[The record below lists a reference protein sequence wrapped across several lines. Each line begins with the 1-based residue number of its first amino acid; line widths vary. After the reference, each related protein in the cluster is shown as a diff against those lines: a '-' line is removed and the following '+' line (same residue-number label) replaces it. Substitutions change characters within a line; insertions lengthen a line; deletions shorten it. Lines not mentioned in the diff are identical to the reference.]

1 MKQGRTWPVL
11 GRETRS
17 GLLSILFAT
26 AGALALGTGAVHG
39 QDSPIVVQ
47 SISALQA
54 INTSTFTND
63 TIVYVIDYYPYSNN
77 SSERGGGHFRWHTPY
92 SILPSGAA
100 PDGGRYIAS
109 SSYTNGLWERI
120 LEGSIPNVYMWGAH
134 GNGATDDTTNLQ
146 NALNAC
152 LNWGNG
158 TEPFI
163 GELYFPAGRYL
174 ITNTLFFNATLTHI
188 VGENQATTAIYMKSG
203 CLADI
208 LQTGNAYNALHGL
221 SYDFDHHL
229 LVESIQLD
237 FDPSNTNNAG
247 LVVCQPGEL
256 NAIRNL
262 DTEYGGIG
270 VRCLGGGAPG
280 LRMRDVHL
288 DEPAVAGVSLE
299 PVPGTSFASS
309 DPISIIGISGDNE
322 SPVAS
327 MVLFSNS
334 LTGGAISDI
343 KAEGSWGGGIL
354 QYNYPNP
361 TNVGTGQMVAVNL
374 QDCSYNA
381 NGDYSSNLVTLKGS
395 QITPTISLSR
405 LHLFAVQ
412 NLINDEVSGRNVP
425 ADIDVFTGA
434 AQQTAQLPL
443 TYATSEDAENS
454 ELVVGQTVESF
465 FYVTNTNWFRV
476 MTAMNVGSTHVA
488 GRLTLSQTGYE
499 STEIQVDIDPNNSSA
514 PWLNV
519 TRCPQGAGQ
528 PVVTQ
533 ARGFYYWNGSG
544 YSAGVDVY
552 VGNPLNSPYILAN
565 PKLGRMTA
573 ALDLNGYYLPAGID
587 SELIGNIQAV
597 SATLPAGSTVTYTN
611 TYR

>member
-1 MKQGRTWPVL
+1 MKKGSTWRL
-11 GRETRS
+11 E
-17 GLLSILFAT
+17 GLKTSVDLLRIVFAT
-26 AGALALGTGAVHG
+26 TGVLALETGAVHA

-77 SSERGGGHFRWHTPY
+77 STERGGGHFRWHTPY
-92 SILPSGAA
+92 SILSSGAA

-109 SSYTNGLWERI
+109 SSYTNGLWERV
-120 LEGSIPNVYMWGAH
+120 LEGGVPNVYMWGAH
-134 GNGATDDTTNLQ
+134 GNGATDDTTNIQ

-174 ITNTLFFNATLTHI
+174 ITNTLIFNATLTHI
-188 VGENQATTAIYMKSG
+188 VGENQATTALYMKSN
-203 CLADI
+203 CFQDI
-208 LQTGNAYNALHGL
+208 LETGNAYNARHSLPV
-221 SYDFDHHL
+221 DFDHHL
-229 LVESIQLD
+229 LVENIQLD

-262 DTEYGGIG
+262 DTEYGGFG

-288 DEPAVAGVSLE
+288 DTPAVAGVSIE
-299 PVPGTSFASS
+299 PLPSQTWTYG

-322 SPVAS
+322 SPIAS
-327 MVLFSNS
+327 MVLFSNV
-334 LTGGAISDI
+334 TAGGSVSDI
-343 KAEGSWGGGIL
+343 KAEGSWGGGIV
-354 QYNYPNP
+354 QYDYPNP
-361 TNVGTGQMVAVNL
+361 TNVGTGQMAAVGIEDAFVL
-374 QDCSYNA
+374 
-381 NGDYSSNLVTLKGS
+381 GDGVYSSNLVTLKGS
-395 QITPTISLSR
+395 QITPTINLNR
-405 LHLFAVQ
+405 LHLYAVA
-412 NLINDEVSGRNVP
+412 NLISDAVTGRNVP
-425 ADIDVFTGA
+425 ADIDVFTGN

-454 ELVVGQTVESF
+454 VLAVGQTAESVF
-465 FYVTNTNWFRV
+465 SVTNTNWFRV
-476 MTAMNVGSTHVA
+476 MTNMNIGSTHVT
-488 GRLTLSQTGYE
+488 GRLTLSTAGYE
-499 STEIQVDIDPNNSSA
+499 STEIQLDIDPYSGGA

-519 TRCPQGAGQ
+519 TRCPQGSGQ
-528 PVVTQ
+528 PIVTQ
-533 ARGFYYWNGSG
+533 ARGFYYWNGGG
-544 YSAGVDVY
+544 YAAAVDVY
-552 VGNPLNSPYILAN
+552 VGNPLNSAYILAN

-573 ALDLNGYYLPAGID
+573 ALDLNGYHLPAGID
-587 SELIGNIQAV
+587 SELVGNIQAV